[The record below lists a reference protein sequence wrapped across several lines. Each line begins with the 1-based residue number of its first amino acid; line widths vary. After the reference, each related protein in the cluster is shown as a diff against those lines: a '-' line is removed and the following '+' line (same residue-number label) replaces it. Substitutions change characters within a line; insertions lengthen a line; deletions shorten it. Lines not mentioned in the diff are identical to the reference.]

1 MKLCISWIA
10 VFCVSFACTPLT
22 AGTVS
27 GSYES
32 LAEGTLV
39 DLTATGTLDWIKF
52 GNGENG
58 TTSFLNTTK
67 IGNPV
72 FLPAT
77 LAPIG
82 TPPVGS
88 VELVAFTG
96 EGNLNF
102 TWSNGNF
109 GMFNGTGPVDTVVT
123 ETVLPPVNSYPI
135 GIGASFQALASA
147 QTLAMDV
154 YVQGFNADMLITVS
168 MSGGGSDS
176 FVVTPSINPASDP
189 TNDYALGVYHIE
201 YSGAGETLTVSVVTQ
216 DPRTDGTQQAFAN
229 AGFFAATVAVVPEP
243 STTVLALF
251 GIAALGLLRRRQKP
265 RV

>member
-1 MKLCISWIA
+1 MKYSILWIA
-10 VFCVSFACTPLT
+10 VLCVCFACAPLS
-22 AGTVS
+22 AGTVV

-39 DLTATGTLDWIKF
+39 DLTASGTLDWIKF
-52 GNGENG
+52 GNGEDN
-58 TTSFLNTTK
+58 TTAFLNTTK
-67 IGNPV
+67 IGNPI

-82 TPPVGS
+82 TPPEGS
-88 VELVAFTG
+88 VELIAFTG

-102 TWSNGNF
+102 TWTDGNF
-109 GMFNGTGPVDTVVT
+109 GMYNGVGPVDTVVT
-123 ETVLPPVNSYPI
+123 ETVVPPANSYPI

-168 MSGGGSDS
+168 MSGGGSNS
-176 FVVTPSINPASDP
+176 FVVSPSINPVSDP
-189 TNDYALGVYHIE
+189 LNDYALGVYHIL
-201 YSGAGETLTVSVVTQ
+201 YSGAGEVLTVSVITQ
-216 DPRTDGTQQAFAN
+216 DPRTDGAQQAFAN

-243 STTVLALF
+243 STAVLVLF
-251 GIAALGLLRRRQKP
+251 GVATLGLASYRRGR
-265 RV
+265 RI